1 MSRSV
6 EAVQTFGKK
15 VCSTCVRLR
24 LRVLSLSMEGCGA
37 RTGEMDRAA
46 TAFGLRQCYAPAS
59 VLRARVGWVQWGT
72 PPQQEKLAGH
82 LCVLVLL
89 PSRAYLLD

>member
-1 MSRSV
+1 MC
-6 EAVQTFGKK
+6 APDCGCDCGCDQ
-15 VCSTCVRLR
+15 
-24 LRVLSLSMEGCGA
+24 LSMEGGGA
-37 RTGEMDRAA
+37 RAGEMDRAA
-46 TAFGLRQCYAPAS
+46 TAFGLRQCDATAS

-72 PPQQEKLAGH
+72 PPQQEKLAGR